1 MTSASEDTADSVT
14 LKKKKTTAFLV
25 QGSLHLGGAGQI
37 NKQRN
42 HTAMNARAEQPF
54 GSK

>member
-1 MTSASEDTADSVT
+1 MTSATEDTADSVT
-14 LKKKKTTAFLV
+14 LKKKKFLV
-25 QGSLHLGGAGQI
+25 QEFLHRGGAGQI
-37 NKQRN
+37 NKQGH